1 MKKADLL
8 RRIIIVMIAAL
19 FLAGTVTAC
28 AENTG
33 GKAKAESFRTVGNI
47 VTFGRYEQDND
58 LSNGPEAIEW
68 IVLDVVDGE
77 NPRALLLSKYGLDAK
92 QYNHRYEPITWEECS
107 LRRWLNNEFL
117 KTAFDAKEQDAILLT
132 EVDNSPE
139 QGYIEWADV
148 VSGNDTQDMVFLL
161 SCAEAKKYLDVTP
174 ENKQNIKARVAPTP
188 YAIAQS
194 AWENNKYLT
203 ADGEPAGR
211 WWLRSP
217 GRYEYRAAHVI
228 GNGSLQNSHVSAA
241 ADHYGGGVARPAI
254 WVDLNADIF

>member
-1 MKKADLL
+1 MKKAETF
-8 RRIIIVMIAAL
+8 RRIIITLMAAIL
-19 FLAGTVTAC
+19 LTVTATAA
-28 AENTG
+28 AESAG
-33 GKAKAESFRTVGNI
+33 SKAKTESFRTVGNI

-58 LSNGPEAIEW
+58 PTNGPEEIEW
-68 IVLDVVDGE
+68 IVLDVADGE
-77 NPRALLLSKYGLDAK
+77 NPKALLLSKYGLDAK

-107 LRRWLNNEFL
+107 LRSWLNDEFL
-117 KTAFDAKEQDAILLT
+117 KTAFTEKEQDAILVT

-148 VSGNDTQDMVFLL
+148 ISGNDTQDKVFLL
-161 SCAEAKKYLDVTP
+161 SCAEAKQYLDVTP
-174 ENKQNIKARVAPTP
+174 ENKENIKARVAPTP

-194 AWENNKYLT
+194 AWVNNKYLT

-241 ADHYGGGVARPAI
+241 ADHYGGGVVRPAL
-254 WVDLNADIF
+254 WLNLDADIF